1 MENAGFKVRIEQFE
15 GPLDLLLHLIEE
27 QELDIYEVKLA
38 QITDQYLQYI
48 YDAQAINLDLA
59 SDFLVMAARMLQIK
73 VRRLLPVHQDDLEDE
88 EDLANFEEDL
98 FRQLAQYKKYKEI
111 VASLK
116 EKREEIAQFTFREI
130 DEGKIIEE
138 YVSQDLLADCDINEL
153 SRAFR
158 ELLKN
163 VREVEPVIE
172 IVREEYSIR
181 DTIDQIL
188 YKVNKERTG
197 LRFTDFFLEERTRA
211 RIIITFLALLEL
223 IKNRKVRFVQNGQ
236 FAEIYILPFQ
246 EER

>member
-1 MENAGFKVRIEQFE
+1 MENASFKVRIEQFE

-48 YDAQAINLDLA
+48 YEAQAINLDLA

-73 VRRLLPVHQDDLEDE
+73 VRRLLPVHQDDLEEE
-88 EDLANFEEDL
+88 EDLTNFEEDL

-111 VASLK
+111 VARLK

-138 YVSQDLLADCDINEL
+138 YVSQDLLEDCNIEEL
-153 SRAFR
+153 SKAFR

-163 VREVEPVIE
+163 VREVDPVIE

-181 DTIDQIL
+181 DTIDQII
-188 YKVNKERTG
+188 YRVNEEKNG
-197 LRFTDFFLEERTRA
+197 VRFTDFFREEKTRA

-246 EER
+246 EEI